1 VSTQS
6 TPRQLLIIE
15 DDNVTRAL
23 LVSLLSDQGYAVTAA
38 PDGEAGIEALERG
51 SFDIVLLDVNLP
63 GMQGLDVLEL
73 GVAMPTAA
81 QFVMMTAFSSIQSA
95 VRAMRLGAFDYLTKP
110 LRTDELMLV
119 LERALQNAELRRE
132 VVSLRSKLVQT
143 GLSGLVGPSP
153 PMTRLFELVE
163 RVAPTRATVLI
174 TGETGTG
181 KELVARAIHDLSE
194 RASRPFVPVNCS
206 ALPESLL
213 ESELFG
219 HVKGSFTGAL
229 ADRRGLFEEAAGG
242 TLFLDEVS
250 TISPAIQVKLLRV
263 IQERAVRRVGGSGP
277 IPTDFRLI
285 AASNQD
291 LAEAVEAGTFREDLY
306 YRLNVYPIRTP
317 PLRERLSDIPVLVDH
332 FVSRLSAL
340 EGLPRPSVPRSE
352 LERLAGYH
360 WPGNV
365 RELENLIQRAIILH
379 AGGGDLRFDL
389 HVSPLTKPSAV
400 PSLDQ
405 AAEEGWSLDRL
416 EREYIMRVLEKTRH
430 HKGHAAEILRLDRRT
445 LYRKVREYG
454 AADGAG
460 EGAGADE
467 YPDLVGSREAA
478 DAGSEPAV

>member
-1 VSTQS
+1 VSTRT
-6 TPRQLLIIE
+6 TPRQLLVIE

-23 LVSLLSDQGYAVTAA
+23 LVSLLSDQGYIVTAA
-38 PDGEAGIEALERG
+38 PDGEEGLQALEHG

-63 GMQGLDVLEL
+63 GMQGLEVLEL
-73 GVAMPTAA
+73 GVAMPTGA
-81 QFVMMTAFSSIQSA
+81 QFVMMTAFSSIQNA
-95 VRAMRLGAFDYLTKP
+95 VKAMRLGAFDYLTKP
-110 LRTDELMLV
+110 LRTDELL
-119 LERALQNAELRRE
+119 LILDRACQHAELRRE
-132 VVSLRSKLVQT
+132 VVTLRRKLVQT
-143 GLSGLVGPSP
+143 GLSGLIGPSP
-153 PMTRLFELVE
+153 PMTGLFELIE

-206 ALPESLL
+206 ALPETLL

-229 ADRRGLFEEAAGG
+229 MDRRGLFEEAAGG

-263 IQERAVRRVGGSGP
+263 IQERVVQRVGGGAP

-291 LAEAVEAGTFREDLY
+291 LVKAVEAGTFREDLY

-317 PLRERLSDIPVLVDH
+317 PLRERKSDIPVLVDH
-332 FVSRLSAL
+332 FLTRFSAL
-340 EGLPRPSVPRSE
+340 EGFPRPSVPRSE
-352 LERLAGYH
+352 LERLAEYD

-365 RELENLIQRAIILH
+365 RELENLIQRSIILH
-379 AGGGDLRFDL
+379 GGDPEVRFDL
-389 HVSPLTKPSAV
+389 PVSARPRQAAA
-400 PSLDQ
+400 PSLGQ
-405 AAEEGWSLDRL
+405 AAEEGWSLEQL
-416 EREYIMRVLEKTRH
+416 EREYIMRVLEKTRY
-430 HKGHAAEILRLDRRT
+430 HKGNAAEILGLDRRT

-454 AADGAG
+454 AEEGAADGGRA
-460 EGAGADE
+460 E
-467 YPDLVGSREAA
+467 PSGSIEDA
-478 DAGSEPAV
+478 DA